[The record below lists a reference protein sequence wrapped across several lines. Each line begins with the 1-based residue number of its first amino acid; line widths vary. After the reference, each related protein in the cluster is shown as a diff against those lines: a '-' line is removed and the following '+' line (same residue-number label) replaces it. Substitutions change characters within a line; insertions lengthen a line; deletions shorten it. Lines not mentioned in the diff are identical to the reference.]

1 MELGILREKKM
12 KLTTFY
18 KIYYRHRIKKASYV
32 LKIYL
37 IITVF
42 FRYIFNLF
50 YLPKK
55 KNLDDYAKENQNLFQ
70 KDLNYLCEYFNS
82 DKGEKFKNQYAKP
95 SKQDDK
101 KITAHGY
108 SKIYEKYL
116 KENKEKNLNIIE
128 LGSFYGNASAAFY
141 FYFKNS
147 QIYSADINPDMYL
160 YKSKRLKNFFTDTSS
175 KDSIEKNILTRNI
188 QFDLIIEDA
197 SHMLKDQIIS
207 LFVLFKSLKSGGI
220 FIVEEIDFP
229 EKKEDM
235 RTGQEFP
242 DLKTI
247 LKKII
252 NKEDFNSKYINKDE
266 KNYFLENFDTIKF
279 YNGNINEIAI
289 IKKK

>member
-1 MELGILREKKM
+1 M

-18 KIYYRHRIKKASYV
+18 RIYYRHRIKKASHV

-42 FRYIFNLF
+42 FKYIFNLF
-50 YLPKK
+50 YLPKT
-55 KNLDDYAKENQNLFQ
+55 KNLDDYSKENPNLFHQ
-70 KDLNYLCEYFNS
+70 DLNYLCEYFNS

-101 KITAHGY
+101 KIIAHGY
-108 SKIYEKYL
+108 AKIYEKYL
-116 KENKEKNLNIIE
+116 KEKKEKNLNIIE

-160 YKSKRLKNFFTDTSS
+160 YRSKRLKNFFTDTSS
-175 KDSIEKNILTRNI
+175 RASIENNILTRNTK
-188 QFDLIIEDA
+188 FDLIIEDA

-207 LFVLFKSLKSGGI
+207 LFILFKNLNPGGI

-229 EKKEDM
+229 EKREDM
-235 RTGQEFP
+235 RDGQEFP

-252 NKEDFNSKYINKDE
+252 NKENFNSKYINEHE

-279 YNGNINEIAI
+279 YTGNVNEIAI

>member
-1 MELGILREKKM
+1 M

-18 KIYYRHRIKKASYV
+18 KIYYRHRIKKASFV

-37 IITVF
+37 ILTIF
-42 FRYIFNLF
+42 FKYILNLF
-50 YLPKK
+50 YLPKT
-55 KNLDDYAKENQNLFQ
+55 KNLDDYSKENQNLFQ

-82 DKGEKFKNQYAKP
+82 DKGEKFTNQYAKP

-101 KITAHGY
+101 KIIAHGY
-108 SKIYEKYL
+108 AKIYEKYL
-116 KENKEKNLNIIE
+116 QEHKEKNLNIIE

-147 QIYSADINPDMYL
+147 RIYSADINPDMYL
-160 YKSKRLKNFFTDTSS
+160 YRSKRLINFFTDTSS
-175 KDSIEKNILTRNI
+175 RSSIERNILKKNI

-207 LFVLFKSLKSGGI
+207 LFILFKNLKSGGF

-229 EKKEDM
+229 EKREDM
-235 RTGQEFP
+235 RVGQEFP

-247 LKKII
+247 LNKII
-252 NKEDFNSKYINKDE
+252 NKENFNSEYINENE

-279 YNGNINEIAI
+279 YTGNINEIAI

>member
-1 MELGILREKKM
+1 M
-12 KLTTFY
+12 KLKTFY
-18 KIYYRHRIKKASYV
+18 KIYYRHRINKASFV

-37 IITVF
+37 FITVF
-42 FRYIFNLF
+42 FKYIFNLF
-50 YLPKK
+50 YLPKT
-55 KNLDDYAKENQNLFQ
+55 KNLDDYSKENQNLFQ

-101 KITAHGY
+101 KIIAHGY
-108 SKIYEKYL
+108 AKIYEKYL
-116 KENKEKNLNIIE
+116 KEHKQKNLNIIE

-160 YKSKRLKNFFTDTSS
+160 YRSKRLVNFFTDTSS
-175 KDSIEKNILTRNI
+175 RASIEKNILTKNI
-188 QFDLIIEDA
+188 QFDLIVEDA

-207 LFVLFKSLKSGGI
+207 LFILFKSLKSGGF

-229 EKKEDM
+229 EKREDM
-235 RTGQEFP
+235 RVGQEFP

-247 LKKII
+247 LNKII
-252 NKEDFNSKYINKDE
+252 NKENFNSKYINENE
-266 KNYFLENFDTIKF
+266 KKYFLQNFDTIKF
-279 YNGNINEIAI
+279 YTGNINEIAI

>member
-1 MELGILREKKM
+1 M

-18 KIYYRHRIKKASYV
+18 KIYYRHRIKKASFV

-42 FRYIFNLF
+42 FKYIFNWF

-55 KNLDDYAKENQNLFQ
+55 KNLDHYSKINQNLFF

-95 SKQDDK
+95 SKQDNK
-101 KITAHGY
+101 KIIAHGY
-108 SKIYEKYL
+108 AKIYEKYL
-116 KENKEKNLNIIE
+116 KELKEKNLNIIE

-160 YKSKRLKNFFTDTSS
+160 YRSKRLHNFFTDTSS
-175 KDSIEKNILTRNI
+175 RSSIEKNILKKNI

-207 LFVLFKSLKSGGI
+207 LFILFKNLKSGGF

-229 EKKEDM
+229 EKREDM
-235 RTGQEFP
+235 RAGQEFP

-247 LKKII
+247 LNKII
-252 NKEDFNSKYINKDE
+252 NKENFNSKYINENE

-279 YNGNINEIAI
+279 YTGNINEIAI

>member
-1 MELGILREKKM
+1 M

-18 KIYYRHRIKKASYV
+18 KIYYRHRFKKASFV

-37 IITVF
+37 ILTIF
-42 FRYIFNLF
+42 FKYILNLF

-55 KNLDDYAKENQNLFQ
+55 KNLDNYSKENQNLFDQ
-70 KDLNYLCEYFNS
+70 DLNSLCEYFNS

-95 SKQDDK
+95 SKQEDK
-101 KITAHGY
+101 KIIAHGY
-108 SKIYEKYL
+108 AKIYEKYL
-116 KENKEKNLNIIE
+116 KEHKDKNLNIIE

-160 YKSKRLKNFFTDTSS
+160 YRSKRLKNFFTDTSS
-175 KDSIEKNILTRNI
+175 RASIEKNILSRNI
-188 QFDLIIEDA
+188 KFDLIIEDA

-207 LFVLFKSLKSGGI
+207 LFILFKNLKSGGF

-229 EKKEDM
+229 EKREDM
-235 RTGQEFP
+235 RIGQEFP

-247 LKKII
+247 LKKIV
-252 NKEDFNSKYINKDE
+252 NKENFNSKYINENE

-279 YNGNINEIAI
+279 YTGNINEIAI

>member
-1 MELGILREKKM
+1 M
-12 KLTTFY
+12 KLKTFY
-18 KIYYRHRIKKASYV
+18 KIYYRHRINKASFV

-37 IITVF
+37 VITVF
-42 FRYIFNLF
+42 FKYIFNLF
-50 YLPKK
+50 YLPKT
-55 KNLDDYAKENQNLFQ
+55 KNLDDYSKENQNLFQ

-101 KITAHGY
+101 KIIAHGY
-108 SKIYEKYL
+108 AKIYEKYL
-116 KENKEKNLNIIE
+116 KEHKQKNLNIIE

-160 YKSKRLKNFFTDTSS
+160 YRSKRLVNFFTDTSS
-175 KDSIEKNILTRNI
+175 RASIEKNILTKNI
-188 QFDLIIEDA
+188 QFDLIVEDA

-207 LFVLFKSLKSGGI
+207 LFILFKSLKSGGF

-229 EKKEDM
+229 EKREDM
-235 RTGQEFP
+235 RVGQEFP

-247 LKKII
+247 LNKII
-252 NKEDFNSKYINKDE
+252 NKENFNSKYINEIE
-266 KNYFLENFDTIKF
+266 KKYFLENFDTIKF
-279 YNGNINEIAI
+279 YTGNINEIAI

>member
-1 MELGILREKKM
+1 M
-12 KLTTFY
+12 KISTFY
-18 KIYYRHRIKKASYV
+18 KIYYRHRMKKASFV

-42 FRYIFNLF
+42 FKYILNLY
-50 YLPKK
+50 YLPKT
-55 KNLDDYAKENQNLFQ
+55 KNLDEYSKENHNLFQ

-101 KITAHGY
+101 KIIAHGY
-108 SKIYEKYL
+108 AKIYEKYL
-116 KENKEKNLNIIE
+116 KEQKEKNLNIIE

-160 YKSKRLKNFFTDTSS
+160 YRSKRLINFFTDTSS
-175 KDSIEKNILTRNI
+175 RASIEKNIIKKNI

-207 LFVLFKSLKSGGI
+207 LFILFKNLKSGGF

-229 EKKEDM
+229 EKREDM
-235 RTGQEFP
+235 RVGQEFP

-247 LKKII
+247 LNKII
-252 NKEDFNSKYINKDE
+252 NKENFNSKYINENE
-266 KNYFLENFDTIKF
+266 KKYFLENFDTIKF
-279 YNGNINEIAI
+279 YTGNINEIAI

>member
-1 MELGILREKKM
+1 M
-12 KLTTFY
+12 KLKTFY
-18 KIYYRHRIKKASYV
+18 NIFYRHRIQKASN
-32 LKIYL
+32 LLRLYL
-37 IITVF
+37 FITLLIKYAV
-42 FRYIFNLF
+42 NLC

-55 KNLDDYAKENQNLFQ
+55 KNLDNLSKKNSYLFN
-70 KDLNYLCEYFNS
+70 KDLNFLCEFFNS
-82 DKGEKFKNQYAKP
+82 DKGEKFINQYAQP
-95 SKQDDK
+95 SKQDSK
-101 KITAHGY
+101 KIIAHGY
-108 SKIYEKYL
+108 AKIYEKYL
-116 KENKEKNLNIIE
+116 KEKKEKNLNIIE

-160 YKSKRLKNFFTDTSS
+160 YRSKRLKNFFTDTSS
-175 KDSIEKNILTRNI
+175 RASIENNILTRNTK
-188 QFDLIIEDA
+188 FDLIIEDA

-207 LFVLFKSLKSGGI
+207 LFILFKNLNSGGI

-229 EKKEDM
+229 EKREDM
-235 RTGQEFP
+235 RDGQEFP

-252 NKEDFNSKYINKDE
+252 NKENFNSKYINEHE

-279 YNGNINEIAI
+279 YTGNVNEIAI

>member
-1 MELGILREKKM
+1 M

-18 KIYYRHRIKKASYV
+18 RIYYRHRIKKASYV

-42 FRYIFNLF
+42 FKYIFNLF
-50 YLPKK
+50 YLPKT
-55 KNLDDYAKENQNLFQ
+55 KNLDDYSKENPNLFHQ
-70 KDLNYLCEYFNS
+70 DLNYLCEYFNS

-108 SKIYEKYL
+108 AKIYEKYL
-116 KENKEKNLNIIE
+116 KEKKEKNLNIIE

-160 YKSKRLKNFFTDTSS
+160 YRSKRLKNFFTDTSS
-175 KDSIEKNILTRNI
+175 RASIENNILTRNTK
-188 QFDLIIEDA
+188 FDLIIEDA

-207 LFVLFKSLKSGGI
+207 LFILFKNLNSGGI

-229 EKKEDM
+229 EKREDM
-235 RTGQEFP
+235 RDGQEFP

-252 NKEDFNSKYINKDE
+252 NKENFNSKYINEYE

-279 YNGNINEIAI
+279 YTGNVNEIAI

>member
-1 MELGILREKKM
+1 M
-12 KLTTFY
+12 KLKTFY
-18 KIYYRHRIKKASYV
+18 KIYYRHRIKKASFV

-42 FRYIFNLF
+42 FKYIFNLF
-50 YLPKK
+50 YLPKI
-55 KNLDDYAKENQNLFQ
+55 KNLDHYSRENQNLFQ

-101 KITAHGY
+101 KIIAHGY
-108 SKIYEKYL
+108 AKIYEKYL
-116 KENKEKNLNIIE
+116 KELKEKNLNIIE

-160 YKSKRLKNFFTDTSS
+160 YRSKRLINFFTDTSS
-175 KDSIEKNILTRNI
+175 RSSIEKNILKKNI

-207 LFVLFKSLKSGGI
+207 LFILFKNLKSGGF

-229 EKKEDM
+229 EKREDM
-235 RTGQEFP
+235 RVDQEFP

-247 LKKII
+247 LNKII
-252 NKEDFNSKYINKDE
+252 NKENFNSEYINENE
-266 KNYFLENFDTIKF
+266 KKYFLENFDTIKF
-279 YNGNINEIAI
+279 YTGNINEIAI